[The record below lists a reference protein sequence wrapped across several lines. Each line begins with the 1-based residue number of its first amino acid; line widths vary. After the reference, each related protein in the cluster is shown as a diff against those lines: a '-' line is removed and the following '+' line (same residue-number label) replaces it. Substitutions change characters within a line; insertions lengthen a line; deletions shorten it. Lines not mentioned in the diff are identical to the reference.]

1 MKKIIPLFLLCITH
15 LSHAELQALDNQTLQ
30 SIQGQGGADLSFKLS
45 LNHNI
50 LSDSDLLAGTTPT
63 FNCDPAR
70 LEYCRLAISV
80 NKRFVQKVQLEQ
92 MIQFGRWQRVILM

>member
-1 MKKIIPLFLLCITH
+1 MKKIAILLLLSITN

-50 LSDSDLLAGTTPT
+50 LSDSDLLAGITPT

-80 NKRFVQKVQLEQ
+80 NKRLYNRVQLEQ
-92 MIQFGRWQRVILM
+92 MIQFGRWQLVILV

>member
-1 MKKIIPLFLLCITH
+1 MKKIAILLLLSITN

-50 LSDSDLLAGTTPT
+50 LSDSDLLA
-63 FNCDPAR
+63 
-70 LEYCRLAISV
+70 
-80 NKRFVQKVQLEQ
+80 
-92 MIQFGRWQRVILM
+92 